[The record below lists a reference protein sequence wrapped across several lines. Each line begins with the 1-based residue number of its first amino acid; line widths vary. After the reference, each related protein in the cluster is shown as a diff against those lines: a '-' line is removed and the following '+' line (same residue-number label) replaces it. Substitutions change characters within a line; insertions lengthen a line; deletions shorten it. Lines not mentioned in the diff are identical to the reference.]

1 MFKKMFT
8 GGLAMLLVLGLVFN
22 ATPAF
27 AQGTTVPG
35 SVPITPGAVPGTL
48 PITPGTVPGS
58 GGGIAISPAPLK
70 LATINGIFLLP
81 SYPPQLKITGTL
93 PSSCYSPQVTILAT
107 QSFPP
112 SLFIFVQA
120 VLKPGA
126 TICLQMAQSF
136 STTVTLDANSLHI
149 APGTYQV
156 LVNPVNGQTN
166 FKTTIA
172 IP

>member
-8 GGLAMLLVLGLVFN
+8 GGLAMLLVLGLAFN

-35 SVPITPGAVPGTL
+35 SVVVTPGTV
-48 PITPGTVPGS
+48 PGTVPGS
-58 GGGIAISPAPLK
+58 GGGIAVSPAPLN

-81 SYPPQLKITGTL
+81 SYPPQLKITGML

-107 QSFPP
+107 QSFPVTL
-112 SLFIFVQA
+112 SIFVQA

-156 LVNPVNGQTN
+156 LVNPINGQTN

-172 IP
+172 VP